1 LKYRETEGSNVKQL
15 GINMSVANLEAFA
28 LQQGITKAFDKMSQ
42 GEQTLLRYQYLM
54 QATADAQGDFA
65 RTSDGYA
72 NGLRLLE
79 SNIDSIKTRLGQV
92 LVPVLASATSSLN
105 DFLKSITQ
113 ERPQTVLDTF
123 AQIDLDT
130 ESKLAKLKE
139 TTTEAHAL
147 IGVLGE
153 LDNTD
158 ASGALRNIANGA
170 NVLDSSAPGT
180 WRGLLNAVKD
190 STGIKNFGTNASGA
204 AIGIDDLASAL
215 AGASDSMDQ
224 ATAWDT
230 LLATLSANAG
240 ELTALTGEDED
251 TTREWLQ
258 GLADSANALESGKA
272 GDWNTLLSS
281 LVAGL
286 PGLGNT
292 EAGKAFFDGM
302 AQNFLAMGSESE
314 QAKAG
319 LTALGWSTEQIE
331 SKQAQWLET
340 CKRLVQTIPGLN
352 EIINT
357 QTGEVKGGIPA
368 IESYVS
374 AWENGQR
381 RITLIQ
387 AQEQRR
393 RALQEKFTE
402 LPGLEI
408 DMGIAE
414 NRLREQRAKLDALR
428 KKYGFS
434 GDGYETIVKLNAAG
448 RAAPLTAEEQEWNAE
463 ISRMGQLTAEAGKV
477 REEYERQKE
486 AYNEGLEVIKEGDKY
501 IEETTADTDALAAST
516 ENAATSVRKF
526 GDAEAEAAQ
535 TAVKNAES
543 ALKSLKDYMDK
554 AYQSTYSS
562 VTSALGG
569 FSKMVTP
576 AEQARQKVKDVQK
589 EIAELQKAG
598 KSTTEL
604 QLKMTGY
611 DEAVPTIARI
621 SEGLQSQSKYLQDYI
636 NNIARM
642 RELGF
647 SADVLAMV
655 SDGSA
660 QSADYAAELATAG
673 KTQVEQINSQ
683 VADVKAKTAEL
694 STSLTENKLAVDEG
708 LNGLTADWAAAMA
721 ELNKYSDAKGNVA
734 QTMQGIIDGLSE
746 NAGTVQQ
753 QVNSILAML
762 SSLSGASY
770 GVSIPG
776 VNIDVPGSA
785 SSGSTIQVNTQL
797 NMDGHAVASAVST
810 HQASSLRNMERSGV
824 TFN

>member
-1 LKYRETEGSNVKQL
+1 
-15 GINMSVANLEAFA
+15 MSVANLEAFA

-92 LVPVLASATSSLN
+92 LVPVLASATASLN
-105 DFLKSITQ
+105 DFLGSITQ

-139 TTTEAHAL
+139 TTTEAQAL

-158 ASGALRNIANGA
+158 ASGALRSIANGA

-190 STGIKNFGTNASGA
+190 STGIKNFGTNANGA
-204 AIGIDDLASAL
+204 AIGIEDLASAL

-240 ELTALTGEDED
+240 ELTALTGKDED

-357 QTGEVKGGIPA
+357 QTGEVKGGTEA
-368 IESYVS
+368 IKTYANEYE
-374 AWENGQR
+374 AAQKKM
-381 RITLIQ
+381 IAQQ
-387 AQEQRR
+387 ALLAKQQAIVAKQAE
-393 RALQEKFTE
+393 
-402 LPGLEI
+402 LEI
-408 DMGIAE
+408 LRLDMLVAQQRVKNLYDEWLKEGGSFNTKNPLNQQMEELSEASAEATKAYEDQKKALDGAVEAYKIAE
-414 NRLREQRAKLDALR
+414 DIVGEMPGTLEEVAQ
-428 KKYGFS
+428 S
-434 GDGYETIVKLNAAG
+434 GDAA
-448 RAAPLTAEEQEWNAE
+448 AE
-463 ISRMGQLTAEAGKV
+463 G
-477 REEYERQKE
+477 
-486 AYNEGLEVIKEGDKY
+486 
-501 IEETTADTDALAAST
+501 
-516 ENAATSVRKF
+516 VRKF
-526 GDAEAEAAQ
+526 SDEEAKAAQ

-673 KTQVEQINSQ
+673 KTQVDQINSQ